1 MEAVT
6 EVVRTVGNVFCCLV
20 IKPFARF
27 CWTVTK
33 FSLVLCLIVGIFA
46 GIMRLVS
53 LPNLIESLPNHDHI
67 VENIVVSQN
76 RTPPELPK
84 NDAPGRPAHYST
96 PPADVEYKYDLDAS
110 NESFPNI
117 VEIPPILSDLDVKK
131 RNRPSKK

>member
-6 EVVRTVGNVFCCLV
+6 NVIRTFGNVFCYLV
-20 IKPFARF
+20 FKPFARF
-27 CWTVTK
+27 CWTMTK
-33 FSLVLCLIVGIFA
+33 FSFVLCLSVGIFA
-46 GIMRLVS
+46 GVMRLVS

-67 VENIVVSQN
+67 AANIVGSQT

-84 NDAPGRPAHYST
+84 NEAPGRPAHYSAQ
-96 PPADVEYKYDLDAS
+96 PADVEYKYDLDA
-110 NESFPNI
+110 NNGSFPNI